1 MACGIIAIGT
11 MQLNPLLFLHRA
23 KLKLSIVL
31 DVLGCHIEPCPR
43 TLVEVPLFVLENS
56 GNLGMDRK
64 IKYSFADACLWY
76 CHLLLVMW
84 DIGTKLI
91 CSPFHNLFLNFHE
104 CSWVI
109 LLQVQ
114 SQCSGEMPCFNHGL
128 EGHVQWPREAHL
140 WRCQNRFLE
149 WAETKERHVR

>member
-64 IKYSFADACLWY
+64 IKHSFADACL
-76 CHLLLVMW
+76 
-84 DIGTKLI
+84 
-91 CSPFHNLFLNFHE
+91 
-104 CSWVI
+104 
-109 LLQVQ
+109 
-114 SQCSGEMPCFNHGL
+114 
-128 EGHVQWPREAHL
+128 
-140 WRCQNRFLE
+140 
-149 WAETKERHVR
+149 